1 MKRPLLCAVWL
12 AASLPWNAVQAWE
25 DPNEPPPR
33 KLTIRPTAAPVPAL
47 KYRLLPE
54 RRELVAGNAALFYH
68 RAIEEM
74 IEIRLRTT
82 IKAQAEKKTPAQIN
96 AEDQKLQ
103 AELSQPLASFPK
115 EMIRGYL
122 ERYANCLREIEL
134 GARRESCDWGFRNR
148 DEGITLNLSDVQETR
163 SLGRLVVLKIRL
175 ELAEGRIDSAIHW
188 LRTGLALGRH
198 VGESTTLIQS
208 LVASAIISQMMDPL
222 EELIQLP
229 GAPNLYWALANLP
242 RPFVDITEA
251 LEVERQIL
259 EKEIPALK
267 TLASAPWSVEQ
278 ARAFAD
284 ELKQKYTLLTG
295 EGPFV
300 SSPTT
305 RPGMKDL
312 GQHVLFT
319 SIVARTYPT
328 AKRELIARGMPAS
341 TVEAMPTIQ
350 VVALHSYRLYEEARD
365 DIFKWAGLPYLLGHE
380 GMRQASHNP
389 RLGWNTLKSGIPF
402 VLILP
407 AIQSVYVVPARVD
420 RRLDVIQA
428 IEAIRLY
435 ASGHDGKL
443 PPNLEAISEAPVP
456 MDPATGK
463 PFGYRL
469 DDDKASLTAPPP
481 PGWNIPQFKVH
492 YELKLSR

>member
-1 MKRPLLCAVWL
+1 MKRLFLCTVWL
-12 AASLPWNAVQAWE
+12 AASLPWNAIQARE
-25 DPNEPPPR
+25 DPDEPPPR

-47 KYRLLPE
+47 RYRLLPE
-54 RRELVAGNAALFYH
+54 SRELLPGNAALFYH
-68 RAIEEM
+68 RAIEDQ
-74 IEIRLRTT
+74 IEVRLRRT
-82 IKAQAEKKTPAQIN
+82 IQAQSEKKTPAQIS

-103 AELSQPLASFPK
+103 AELNQPLASFPK

-148 DEGITLNLSDVQETR
+148 DEGIALNLSDIQETR
-163 SLGRLVVLKIRL
+163 SLGRLVVLKLRL

-198 VGESTTLIQS
+198 VGQATTLIQS
-208 LVASAIISQMMDPL
+208 LVASSIISQMMDPL

-242 RPFVDITEA
+242 RPFLDISES
-251 LEVERQIL
+251 LEVERHML
-259 EKEIPALK
+259 EKEIPILK

-278 ARAFAD
+278 AREFAD

-300 SSPTT
+300 SSSTA
-305 RPGMKDL
+305 RPDMKDL
-312 GQHVLFT
+312 SQHVLFT
-319 SIVARTYPT
+319 SVVARAYPT

-341 TVEAMPTIQ
+341 KVEAMPTIQ

-365 DIFKWAGLPYLLGHE
+365 DIFKWAGLPFVQGHE
-380 GMRQASHNP
+380 GMRRADENP

-402 VLILP
+402 ALVLPNIR
-407 AIQSVYVVPARVD
+407 SVYVVPVRVD

-435 ASGHDGKL
+435 TAGHEGKL
-443 PPNLEAISEAPVP
+443 PPSLEAITEAPAP
-456 MDPATGK
+456 LDLATGK
-463 PFGYRL
+463 PFGYRV
-469 DDDKASLTAPPP
+469 DGDKATLNAPPP

-492 YELKLSR
+492 YELTLSR